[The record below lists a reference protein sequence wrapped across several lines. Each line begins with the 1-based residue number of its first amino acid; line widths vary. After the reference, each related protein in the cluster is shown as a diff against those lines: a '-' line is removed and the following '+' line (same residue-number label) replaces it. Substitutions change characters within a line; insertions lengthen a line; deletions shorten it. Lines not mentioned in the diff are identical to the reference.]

1 MKRLSRVQHG
11 LPMPQCFPCGAQP
24 CGHIQGL
31 STGLFQGCPWGS
43 PRPCGVGNP
52 VVTRQAQPVG
62 KPVGHPGTL
71 GLDIPGI
78 SRRMVLAKPLS
89 VSGDGVKP

>member
-1 MKRLSRVQHG
+1 M
-11 LPMPQCFPCGAQP
+11 
-24 CGHIQGL
+24 
-31 STGLFQGCPWGS
+31 
-43 PRPCGVGNP
+43 
-52 VVTRQAQPVG
+52 VTRQAQPVG

-89 VSGDGVKP
+89 VSGDGSNRDPGPVSGFGDGHTQIGSLLLRRADFLYLEDET